1 MLFGYFVL
9 AGTGLLLDLE
19 IVSCYVLSVLYCI
32 CNFTHT
38 VMVYN
43 SEFLNRLWI
52 GAEVVIIPVTSMCN
66 KFYVSGL
73 T

>member
-1 MLFGYFVL
+1 M

-19 IVSCYVLSVLYCI
+19 MVSCYVLSVLYCI
-32 CNFTHT
+32 CNCTHT

-43 SEFLNRLWI
+43 SEFSNRLWI
-52 GAEVVIIPVTSMCN
+52 GAEVVIIPVTNIGN

-73 T
+73 N